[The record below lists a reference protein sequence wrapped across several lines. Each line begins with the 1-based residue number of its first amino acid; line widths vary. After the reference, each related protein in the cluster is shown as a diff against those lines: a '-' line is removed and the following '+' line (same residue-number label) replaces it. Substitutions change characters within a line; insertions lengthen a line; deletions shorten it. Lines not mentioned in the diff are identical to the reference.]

1 MSANDH
7 PIRRPVAVYGV
18 HGDEGRVLEPVV
30 REVLPDG
37 FRASRVFEDGP
48 YVSTVDPSFHRS
60 EVGARWRRVIEELRP
75 FDAYVEFHCYRPEAY
90 RKLTSERR
98 EGGVPGLVDFG
109 AGVLLGSVPRQHKRV
124 LGDVLTLTL
133 EVPREPS
140 DRALRVIS
148 EILELIPG
156 RTRGEFVEELRKRF
170 PEATEEALR
179 RFRSYYPD
187 RDPF

>member
-1 MSANDH
+1 M
-7 PIRRPVAVYGV
+7 AVYGV